1 MDRCRRRID
10 RRVPDRDCDAASSP
24 ERNPMSAMFLHNY
37 WYAAALSAEIADK
50 PFGRTICGEPIVFF
64 RGADG
69 AIAALEDRC
78 AHRHAPLSLG
88 TVQNGQIECAYH
100 GLRYDASGAC
110 THVPGQA
117 SVPPRARVRR
127 YAAEDRWGWVWVW
140 IGDAAAA
147 DPAAI
152 PHFPWFASDQW
163 NGFHKYFHVEGAA
176 QLFVDNLLDLS
187 HVAFTHQNSIGSRA
201 AADVV
206 PVLDLKVEG
215 DRATGRRRMIDVEPG
230 PFIAKW
236 GNFAG
241 RIERC
246 STYRWQPP
254 SVIEITA
261 EFSDARNKITIMVIN
276 PITPETGRTSHFWL
290 GWARDFMLGD
300 AALTEGAVRDNTQ
313 VILED
318 VRVIEAQQRRIE
330 QFPGVAAVP
339 INADQALVAVHKILD
354 RLFAEQKARRQ
365 KAAS

>member
-1 MDRCRRRID
+1 
-10 RRVPDRDCDAASSP
+10 
-24 ERNPMSAMFLHNY
+24 MFLQNY
-37 WYAAALSAEIADK
+37 WYAAALSAEIAAK
-50 PFGRTICGEPIVFF
+50 PFGRTICGAPIVFF
-64 RGADG
+64 RAANG

-88 TVQNGQIECAYH
+88 CVRDGEIECAYH

-110 THVPGQA
+110 THVPGQK

-127 YAAEDRWGWVWVW
+127 YPAAERWGWIWVW
-140 IGDAAAA
+140 IGEAEAA
-147 DPAAI
+147 DPTAI
-152 PHFPWFASDQW
+152 PHLPWFDSPAWD
-163 NGFHKYFHVEGAA
+163 GFHKYFHVKGGT

-215 DRATGRRRMIDVEPG
+215 DRAVGQRRMIDVDPG

-236 GNFAG
+236 GAFQG
-241 RIERC
+241 RIDRC
-246 STYRWQPP
+246 STYRWSPP

-261 EFSDARNKITIMVIN
+261 EFQDPANKITIMVIN
-276 PITPETGRTSHFWL
+276 PITPETERTSHFWL
-290 GWARDFMLGD
+290 GWARDFALGD
-300 AALTEGAVRDNTQ
+300 AALTEGAIRDNTQ

-318 VRVIEAQQRRIE
+318 VVVIEAQQQRID
-330 QFPGVAAVP
+330 QFPGVPAVP
-339 INADQALVAVHKILD
+339 INADQAIVAVRKIVE
-354 RLFAEQKARRQ
+354 RLHAEHGARQR